1 MAAITVHNQCCS
13 DINSCL
19 GSSALIIHLK
29 RVHKAAITV
38 HSQCCS
44 ATDSCLLSSALVIHI
59 MERVNTKYDVLGIL
73 PVPIS
78 KNSVTALTL
87 VD

>member
-1 MAAITVHNQCCS
+1 MKAEFQKFLKEFKIF
-13 DINSCL
+13 
-19 GSSALIIHLK
+19 GRSSARDIRL
-29 RVHKAAITV
+29 
-38 HSQCCS
+38 
-44 ATDSCLLSSALVIHI
+44 
-59 MERVNTKYDVLGIL
+59 ERVNVQYDVLGIL